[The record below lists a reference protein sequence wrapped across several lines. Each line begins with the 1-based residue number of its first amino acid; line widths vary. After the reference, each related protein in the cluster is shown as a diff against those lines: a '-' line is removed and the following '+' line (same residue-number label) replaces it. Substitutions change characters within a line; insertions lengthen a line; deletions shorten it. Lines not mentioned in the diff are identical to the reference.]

1 VRFVIYGAGAIGGT
15 IAARLGGDVTV
26 IARGAHAAAIRER
39 GLRVVSPDG
48 ESVARV
54 AVVEHPRDIAWRGDE
69 VVVLAMKSQDAE
81 AALVALAAAA
91 PPAITVVCA
100 QNGVANER
108 AALRRFA
115 DVVAMCVMMPAQH
128 AEPGVVTA
136 WSAPITGLLDVGRYP
151 SSARGVDAGV
161 ESIAAALGVA
171 GFESIARPDIMR
183 WKYKKLLLNLGN
195 AAQAACGTGP
205 DVARERVIALAR
217 DEANR
222 VLAAAGIAVA
232 SDDEDRARRG
242 DKLQQRPIAG
252 NTRGGG
258 SSWQSLARG
267 SGSIETDYL
276 NGEIVLLGRLHGIA
290 TPANALL
297 QRTANALARER
308 RAPGSIS
315 ASELLAELQ

>member
-1 VRFVIYGAGAIGGT
+1 
-15 IAARLGGDVTV
+15 
-26 IARGAHAAAIRER
+26 
-39 GLRVVSPDG
+39 
-48 ESVARV
+48 
-54 AVVEHPRDIAWRGDE
+54 
-69 VVVLAMKSQDAE
+69 MKSQDTE

-108 AALRRFA
+108 AALRRFG

-151 SSARGVDAGV
+151 SASGVDARV
-161 ESIAAALGVA
+161 EAIAAALGAA
-171 GFESIARPDIMR
+171 GFDSVVRADIMR

-195 AAQAACGTGP
+195 AAQAACGSGP
-205 DVARERVIALAR
+205 DDARDRLVELAR
-217 DEANR
+217 AEAHR
-222 VLAAAGIAVA
+222 VLEAAGIAVA
-232 SDDEDRARRG
+232 SDDEDHARRA
-242 DKLQQRPIAG
+242 DKLQQRPIDG
-252 NTRGGG
+252 KTRGGG

-267 SGSIETDYL
+267 TGSIEADYL
-276 NGEIVLLGRLHGIA
+276 NGEIALLGRLHGIA

-308 RAPGSIS
+308 RPPGSMS
-315 ASELLAELQ
+315 AAALLAMLQ

>member
-15 IAARLGGDVTV
+15 IGGRLGGDVTL
-26 IARGAHAAAIRER
+26 IARGAHAAAIRDR
-39 GLRVVSPDG
+39 GLRIVSPDD
-48 ESVARV
+48 EAVARV
-54 AVVEHPRDIAWRGDE
+54 AVVEHPREVAWRGDE

-91 PPAITVVCA
+91 PPEITVVCA

-108 AALRRFA
+108 AALRRFP

-128 AEPGVVTA
+128 AEPGVVTV

-151 SSARGVDAGV
+151 NGVDARV
-161 ESIAAALGVA
+161 EAIAAALGGA
-171 GFESIARPDIMR
+171 GFESIARADIMR

-205 DVARERVIALAR
+205 DDARDRLVELAR
-217 DEANR
+217 AEAHR

-232 SDDEDRARRG
+232 TDDEDRARRA
-242 DKLQQRPIAG
+242 DKLQQRPIDG
-252 NTRGGG
+252 KTRGGG

-267 SGSIETDYL
+267 TGSIEADYL
-276 NGEIVLLGRLHGIA
+276 NGEIALLGRLHGIA
-290 TPANALL
+290 TPAYALL
-297 QRTANALARER
+297 QRTANALAR
-308 RAPGSIS
+308 ASKPPGSMS
-315 ASELLAELQ
+315 ASELLAMLQ